1 MLMMAE
7 IEFTEKFG
15 PGKCWKCGIRIS
27 SIEVVY
33 EAESM
38 AGRPSFTKIDYGVYP
53 AKAQFC
59 QQCYENFD
67 V

>member
-1 MLMMAE
+1 MMAE

-33 EAESM
+33 ETESM
-38 AGRPSFTKIDYGVYP
+38 AGRPSFTKVDYGLYP
-53 AKAQFC
+53 ATPQFC
-59 QQCYENFD
+59 KKCYGNFNK
-67 V
+67 

>member
-1 MLMMAE
+1 MLMMDK
-7 IEFTEKFG
+7 IEFKEKFG

-38 AGRPSFTKIDYGVYP
+38 AGRPSFTKVDYGVYP

>member
-1 MLMMAE
+1 MMAE

-33 EAESM
+33 ETESM
-38 AGRPSFTKIDYGVYP
+38 TGRPSFTKVDYGVYP

-59 QQCYENFD
+59 QQCYKKF
-67 V
+67 